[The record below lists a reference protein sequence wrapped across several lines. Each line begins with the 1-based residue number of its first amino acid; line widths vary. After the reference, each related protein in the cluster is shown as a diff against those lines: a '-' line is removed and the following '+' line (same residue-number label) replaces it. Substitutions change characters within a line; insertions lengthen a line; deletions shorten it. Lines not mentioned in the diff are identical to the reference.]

1 MNILFNYR
9 LGFANCSLVS
19 QHDGAVN
26 YSLKWSQMCRMMY
39 YNHLIF
45 TLPETDMAPE
55 NGWLDDE
62 MSFWD
67 GLFSG
72 ETCLPTIH
80 FQVLCYFQGKY
91 LFLYSIYK
99 SQEHFASRLHICQI
113 IESWLQTT
121 TDVVT
126 AASWRWPNS
135 RGPLDPWISVDHG
148 GEPPKQH
155 QSWRHHAGSVRWPW
169 KGKTLKDWPWK
180 NG

>member
-1 MNILFNYR
+1 
-9 LGFANCSLVS
+9 
-19 QHDGAVN
+19 
-26 YSLKWSQMCRMMY
+26 MMY

-91 LFLYSIYK
+91 LFLYSIYIYINHK
-99 SQEHFASRLHICQI
+99 SILLHVCTFAKSLNRDSRQPLMSSPLRRGDGRIVEALWI
-113 IESWLQTT
+113 RGYLWIMGVSLL
-121 TDVVT
+121 
-126 AASWRWPNS
+126 NS
-135 RGPLDPWISVDHG
+135 ISHGAIMPDPYGDHG
-148 GEPPKQH
+148 
-155 QSWRHHAGSVRWPW
+155 R
-169 KGKTLKDWPWK
+169 GKP
-180 NG
+180 